1 MIVKLSKKGLEAD
14 VQAGMKRSEIAEK
27 YKLSVSL
34 LNKAFKQA
42 GLTGMR
48 AKSVSF
54 EFTDDEEDAIQEVTQ
69 PTAPEII
76 YTHGTVAHPD
86 QD

>member
-1 MIVKLSKKGLEAD
+1 MIVKLSKKSLKED
-14 VQAGMKRSEIAEK
+14 VESGMKRSEIADK
-27 YKLSVSL
+27 YKLSTSL

-54 EFTDDEEDAIQEVTQ
+54 EFVDDEEIAEINEIPQ
-69 PTAPEII
+69 PTAPEAIVI
-76 YTHGTVAHPD
+76 EHKEED
-86 QD
+86 

>member
-14 VQAGMKRSEIAEK
+14 VQAGMKRSEIADK
-27 YKLSVSL
+27 YGLKTSQ
-34 LNKAFKQA
+34 LNRAFKQA

-54 EFTDDEEDAIQEVTQ
+54 EFTDDEEDAVQEVTQ
-69 PTAPEII
+69 PTAPEVI
-76 YTHGTVAHPD
+76 YSRENEPE

>member
-1 MIVKLSKKGLEAD
+1 MIVKLSKKSLKED
-14 VQAGMKRSEIAEK
+14 VESGMKRSEIADK
-27 YKLSVSL
+27 YKLSTSL

-54 EFTDDEEDAIQEVTQ
+54 EFVDDEEIVEINEIPQ
-69 PTAPEII
+69 PTAPEAIVI
-76 YTHGTVAHPD
+76 EHKEED
-86 QD
+86 

>member
-1 MIVKLSKKGLEAD
+1 MIVKLSKKSLKED
-14 VQAGMKRSEIAEK
+14 VESGMKRSEIADK
-27 YKLSVSL
+27 YKLSTSL

-54 EFTDDEEDAIQEVTQ
+54 EFVDDEEIMEINEIPQ
-69 PTAPEII
+69 PTAPETVVIEHSDEE
-76 YTHGTVAHPD
+76 TH
-86 QD
+86 